1 MPRSNRI
8 DIANG
13 VHHVTQRGFERR
25 NIVLNDTDRGHWWR
39 LFGRIAVR
47 CRWRV
52 FAVALLDN
60 HFHIYLRT
68 PEPNLSE
75 GMRDLDGG
83 YASLFNQIHE
93 REGTLY
99 QGRFKSILIE
109 NESHAWE
116 LSRYVHL
123 NPYRAGLTRNPFDY
137 PWSSYRFYL
146 AGSRA
151 PDWLDIRTVLAQFS
165 GTEAGAR
172 IAYKR
177 FVEAG
182 LTTPPTNPLRAAEET
197 GILGSPEFIRG
208 CQEWLTP
215 INIPSPTIDR
225 ILESVCAAFGTTP
238 ESLSI
243 RGQHHHAARDAA
255 VLLGRELANESLET
269 LAAKFGGISK
279 SAVSEITKR
288 ARERETTDATFR
300 SHLEAIR
307 QEWR

>member
-1 MPRSNRI
+1 
-8 DIANG
+8 
-13 VHHVTQRGFERR
+13 
-25 NIVLNDTDRGHWWR
+25 
-39 LFGRIAVR
+39 
-47 CRWRV
+47 
-52 FAVALLDN
+52 
-60 HFHIYLRT
+60 
-68 PEPNLSE
+68 
-75 GMRDLDGG
+75 MRDLDGG

-123 NPYRAGLTRNPFDY
+123 NPYRAGLALNPFDY
-137 PWSSYRFYL
+137 PWSSYRYYL

-165 GTEAGAR
+165 GTEASAR

-177 FVEAG
+177 FVESG
-182 LTTPPTNPLRAAEET
+182 IITPPANPLRDAEET
-197 GILGSPEFIRG
+197 GILGSPEFILR

-215 INIPSPTIDR
+215 NIIPSPTIDG
-225 ILESVCAAFGTTP
+225 ILESVCAEFGTTP

-243 RGQHHHAARDAA
+243 KGHHHHAARDAA

-269 LAAKFGGISK
+269 LATRFGGITK

-300 SHLEAIR
+300 NHLEAIR